1 MGYASANTSQVFNT
15 WQEREA
21 FELGLREASVVEWSN
36 AREIEF
42 ESAYA
47 ELLDSA
53 DGEPA
58 AEAAIAWA
66 YDRGAEAG
74 HAQRAAEGIADPWG
88 DGIEGFDLPEAR

>member
-1 MGYASANTSQVFNT
+1 MKISETFFQT

-21 FELGLREASVVEWSN
+21 FALGFREAAVEEWSN
-36 AREIEF
+36 AREAEF
-42 ESAYA
+42 EQRYA

-53 DGEPA
+53 DGDTA

-74 HAQRAAEGIADPWG
+74 HAQMAAQEIAEADPWG
-88 DGIEGFDLPEAR
+88 AGVEGFELPDAR